1 MPSIVSPVKQK
12 VPLRCRPLRPIT
24 EQRLAC
30 TKAFCDRVAAVRA
43 GCFYSTTSFTQKAS
57 RRKADGFRDRVNDPT
72 ATATTSIG
80 KHLTGSTVVVRASR
94 VSKIYPCRVAHAGLT
109 HEVAK
114 ARALDTMAHCRERKR
129 SRGSHGEVIT
139 ETKHGPC
146 LDNCYGHFNCT
157 IILTRFEDVH
167 SIVCFKKTITKIDK
181 PFAPFAFIL
190 RRINVEQTERRREQV
205 LPSDYSHTS
214 IEPAHAVIHCVTHI
228 TWTQITES
236 ENSGSYISGLAT
248 GQRMTTRYSRREG
261 APLQEWN
268 VRPFVIQCTSVTPAR
283 PVQHGLENSIAR
295 METDGGH
302 APQFSFENAHEC
314 NIQ

>member
-57 RRKADGFRDRVNDPT
+57 RRKRSWRPLNGLYTSEDNGLNVGCVDFNGFRDRVNDPT
-72 ATATTSIG
+72 ATAATFIG
-80 KHLTGSTVVVRASR
+80 KHLTGSTVVVQASR
-94 VSKIYPCRVAHAGLT
+94 VSRIYPCRVVHAGLT

-146 LDNCYGHFNCT
+146 EQTRRLLQLLRYTEILNVEVLT
-157 IILTRFEDVH
+157 IV
-167 SIVCFKKTITKIDK
+167 TITST
-181 PFAPFAFIL
+181 
-190 RRINVEQTERRREQV
+190 V
-205 LPSDYSHTS
+205 
-214 IEPAHAVIHCVTHI
+214 
-228 TWTQITES
+228 
-236 ENSGSYISGLAT
+236 
-248 GQRMTTRYSRREG
+248 
-261 APLQEWN
+261 PL
-268 VRPFVIQCTSVTPAR
+268 S
-283 PVQHGLENSIAR
+283 
-295 METDGGH
+295 
-302 APQFSFENAHEC
+302 
-314 NIQ
+314 